1 MVLVPRL
8 RSLILPFAV
17 GGILLAGCE
26 EYEDP
31 SVGTAPTAEP
41 AGAQSAYGKAQERA
55 DRLKDEIDAYQQE
68 VSRQADTVFDDAA
81 ARDAERAAPPGASN

>member
-1 MVLVPRL
+1 MILIPRIRTLV
-8 RSLILPFAV
+8 LPFAV
-17 GGILLAGCE
+17 GGVLLAGCE

-31 SVGTAPTAEP
+31 AAGTTPAAEP
-41 AGAQSAYGKAQERA
+41 AGAQSAYGKAHERA
-55 DRLKDEIDAYQQE
+55 ERLKDEIDAYQQE

>member
-1 MVLVPRL
+1 MVLITPF
-8 RSLILPFAV
+8 RSLILPLAL
-17 GGILLAGCE
+17 GGVLLVGCE

-31 SVGTAPTAEP
+31 SAGTAPAAEP
-41 AGAQSAYGKAQERA
+41 AGARSAYGKAQERA
-55 DRLKDEIDAYQQE
+55 ERLKDEIDAYQQE